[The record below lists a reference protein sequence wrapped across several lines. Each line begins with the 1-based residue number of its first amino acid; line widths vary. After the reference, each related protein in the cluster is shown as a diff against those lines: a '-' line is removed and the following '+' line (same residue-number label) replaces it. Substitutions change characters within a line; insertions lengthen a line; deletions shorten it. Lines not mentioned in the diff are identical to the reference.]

1 MRLRTKSLL
10 AISASLGTVAL
21 VTTPAWAVHTSV
33 LKYNTNPATQQ
44 NVLCQFGTSGN
55 VLHPSE
61 LYRVVNN
68 CSSRMWL
75 HLGSRALCI
84 NPGTTADI
92 NRAYQTWEVTNNTNK
107 CTL

>member
-1 MRLRTKSLL
+1 MRLRTKGLLSLSAGLGAVVL
-10 AISASLGTVAL
+10 AA
-21 VTTPAWAVHTSV
+21 TPAWAVNTSY

-44 NVLCQFGTSGN
+44 SVLCQFGTSGN

-92 NRAYQTWEVTNNTNK
+92 NRAYTTWQVTSNTAR
-107 CTL
+107 CT